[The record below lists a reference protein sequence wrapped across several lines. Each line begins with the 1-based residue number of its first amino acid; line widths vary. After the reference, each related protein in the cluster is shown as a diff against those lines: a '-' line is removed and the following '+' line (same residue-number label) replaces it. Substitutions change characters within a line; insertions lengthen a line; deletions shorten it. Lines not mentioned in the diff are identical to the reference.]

1 MPYRDMPKR
10 DMGARITEKEGLE
23 EVELEDSELEEIA
36 GGNSLESLGPVKNN
50 NLFDFNSKFFP
61 TIKE

>member
-23 EVELEDSELEEIA
+23 EISGGKGLEVLETEMK
-36 GGNSLESLGPVKNN
+36 EQ
-50 NLFDFNSKFFP
+50 LFDFNSKFYP
-61 TIKE
+61 IIS

>member
-23 EVELEDSELEEIA
+23 EVA
-36 GGNSLESLGPVKNN
+36 GGKNPGLVESKKDNK
-50 NLFDFNSKFFP
+50 LFDFNSKFFP